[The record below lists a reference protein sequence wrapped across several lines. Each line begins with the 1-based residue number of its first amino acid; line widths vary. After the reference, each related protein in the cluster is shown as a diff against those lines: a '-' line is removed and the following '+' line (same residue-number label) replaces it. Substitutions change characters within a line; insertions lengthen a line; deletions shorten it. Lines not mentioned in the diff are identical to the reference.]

1 MATETSLVLAKKQ
14 ETSVEKGK
22 ELLTIR
28 QMVERGFSQSLSVI
42 YGIFAC
48 FLFDTSLT
56 SCQLNYMPFFLHR
69 INA

>member
-56 SCQLNYMPFFLHR
+56 SFQLNYMPFF
-69 INA
+69 